1 MSDYEDMSFEELQKL
16 KEERLKN
23 KLIAELKAEDEAKIQ
38 VQKEAELNTIR
49 EQVKEE
55 LKNEYAEA
63 ASIKIT
69 PDQNLAKQTS
79 KGNKYVDF
87 LQRYT
92 GGNIKTYEQYINGGN
107 GDLAVFN
114 FDSPADDDPSDT
126 DCNVDVSSWSP
137 ADVYVNA
144 IWHTMFESVNLLK
157 LAVPGLDVKAGDG
170 MSVQIRAIDRSDKS
184 DITTTATPCD
194 CISCTSTTFQTYTLT
209 ISQHGI
215 SREICDYDIWDV
227 GERYRTEYLKDLGQV
242 WGEFFDWQ
250 VYNEL
255 NTATPGY
262 SCSLA
267 TADPAWSGSC
277 CTDAFL
283 VDAYN
288 CIDSVITQMRAN
300 YYKPDYMIMHP
311 RMAAVFRRM
320 QTPAPIFG
328 HAVVL
333 DKNGALKSILG
344 VEVIEYNAAPDP
356 TTSSSG
362 EELVVI
368 IDSRRAVGA
377 AFGKRPT
384 LESDRNIDC
393 NSTTYAMW
401 CFFGAAELDTDA
413 IGHVQVS

>member
-16 KEERLKN
+16 KEERMKN

-38 VQKEAELNTIR
+38 AEKEAQIEQIR
-49 EQVKEE
+49 LEE
-55 LKNEYAEA
+55 REKLKNEYAEA

-69 PDQNLAKQTS
+69 PDQNLEKKTS
-79 KGNKYVDF
+79 KSNQYVDYLKRF
-87 LQRYT
+87 T
-92 GGNIKTYEQYINGGN
+92 GGGIKTYEQYINGGS
-107 GDLAVFN
+107 GDLQAFN

-170 MSVQIRAIDRSDKS
+170 MSVQIRTIARSSKD

-194 CISCTSTTFQTYTLT
+194 CISCTSTSFNTYTLT

-262 SCSLA
+262 SESLA
-267 TADPAWSGSC
+267 TADPNVAGSC

-283 VDAYN
+283 QDSYYAVDN
-288 CIDSVITQMRAN
+288 VITRMRAN

-311 RMAAVFRRM
+311 RMAAVFRRI
-320 QTPAPIFG
+320 QTPSPIFG
-328 HAVVL
+328 DAIEL
-333 DKNGALKSILG
+333 DNNGALKSILG
-344 VEVIEYNAAPDP
+344 VKVIEYNAAPDP
-356 TTSSSG
+356 TTSGSG
-362 EELVVI
+362 EELIVI

-401 CFFGAAELDTDA
+401 CFFGAGELDTDA
-413 IGHVQVS
+413 IGHVVIS